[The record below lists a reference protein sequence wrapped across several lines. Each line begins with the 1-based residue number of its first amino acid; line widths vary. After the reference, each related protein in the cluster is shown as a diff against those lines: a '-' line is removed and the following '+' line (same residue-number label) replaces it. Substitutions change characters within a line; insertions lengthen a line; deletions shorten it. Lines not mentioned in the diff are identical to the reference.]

1 MCKVSLFWVIYCA
14 RMQNKVNFSFRL
26 EDCLMTFSD
35 NTLQRLWRQ
44 YCKVYSFLSHQKCL
58 TGRGNLADWALAMPC
73 CQSVWQIN
81 LSLWNE
87 TLSNCVDLKETLV
100 SLRHYKVS
108 GEMSKKPILLIPT
121 LSSWYIMTWQN
132 VCVWII
138 FTVYASVPLRE
149 QTCHVSKFDT
159 LQLDNL
165 SKGFSYDLFFVVK
178 EGRQVF
184 FNDQGKK
191 RLVWAKAYYHECCF
205 IKVDFLPSFEMYRL
219 TVS

>member
-1 MCKVSLFWVIYCA
+1 
-14 RMQNKVNFSFRL
+14 
-26 EDCLMTFSD
+26 MTFSD
-35 NTLQRLWRQ
+35 NILQKLWQQ
-44 YCKVYSFLSHQKCL
+44 YCEVYSFLSNQKCL
-58 TGRGNLADWALAMPC
+58 TGRGNLADWASAMPC

-81 LSLWNE
+81 LSFWDE

-108 GEMSKKPILLIPT
+108 VEMSKKPILLIPT
-121 LSSWYIMTWQN
+121 LSSWYIMIWQN

-165 SKGFSYDLFFVVK
+165 SKGFSYDLFFVSKKV
-178 EGRQVF
+178 
-184 FNDQGKK
+184 GK
-191 RLVWAKAYYHECCF
+191 Y
-205 IKVDFLPSFEMYRL
+205 FLMIRARSGWCEQKL
-219 TVS
+219 TTMNVASSKWIFCHHSRCIF

>member
-1 MCKVSLFWVIYCA
+1 
-14 RMQNKVNFSFRL
+14 MQNKVNFSFRL

-44 YCKVYSFLSHQKCL
+44 YCKVYSFLSNQKCL

-138 FTVYASVPLRE
+138 FTVYASVPLHE
-149 QTCHVSKFDT
+149 QTCHVCFEVAIEILHSPQLPRKFLMT
-159 LQLDNL
+159 V
-165 SKGFSYDLFFVVK
+165 VVK
-178 EGRQVF
+178 EDGLGDGYGAGSSCCQWQILQSVCKVRKLCGVISYF
-184 FNDQGKK
+184 FQ
-191 RLVWAKAYYHECCF
+191 RERETSLLLF
-205 IKVDFLPSFEMYRL
+205 FEL
-219 TVS
+219 IA